1 MSRHIIRDD
10 DIYQQTT
17 EQPQYQ
23 KTDEEKL
30 KESYIYSDH
39 PSTMENST
47 ATFFYII
54 IMLVGTIF
62 IDRLLIWVMAS
73 IIYFRFINRYKIRE
87 EEWNKAQEEK
97 KRGIKK

>member
-1 MSRHIIRDD
+1 MSRHIIRDED
-10 DIYQQTT
+10 VYPKVTQQS
-17 EQPQYQ
+17 QHQ
-23 KTDEEKL
+23 KTEEEKL

-39 PSTMENST
+39 PSTMENGT

-54 IMLVGTIF
+54 IMLVGIIF
-62 IDRLLIWVMAS
+62 IGRLLIWVTAS

-87 EEWNKAQEEK
+87 EEWNKAQEK